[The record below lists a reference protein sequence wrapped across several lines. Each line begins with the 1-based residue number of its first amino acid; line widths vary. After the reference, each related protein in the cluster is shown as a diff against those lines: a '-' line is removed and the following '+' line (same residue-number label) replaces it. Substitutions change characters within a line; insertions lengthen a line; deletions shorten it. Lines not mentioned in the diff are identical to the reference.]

1 MEFPDIWMVMK
12 WVLLVL
18 LAGFVG
24 QFGKTFAQQVMKRLR
39 KEPKPPVGAA
49 GESGKT
55 LPATLPVD
63 VRQPA
68 VLPGARPGAPLPT
81 PTPPAGTAPPP
92 ADKKLMKALAKQKKK
107 EAKALQKADKG

>member
-24 QFGKTFAQQVMKRLR
+24 QFGKTFAQQVMKRFR
-39 KEPKPPVGAA
+39 KEPKPPLGAA
-49 GESGKT
+49 EESGKT

-63 VRQPA
+63 VRKPA
-68 VLPGARPGAPLPT
+68 VLPGAGSGMPLPS
-81 PTPPAGTAPPP
+81 PPAGTAPPP

>member
-24 QFGKTFAQQVMKRLR
+24 QFGKTFAQQVMKRFR

-55 LPATLPVD
+55 LPATPPVD

-68 VLPGARPGAPLPT
+68 VLPGARSGAPP
-81 PTPPAGTAPPP
+81 PPAGTAPPP

-107 EAKALQKADKG
+107 EGKALQKADKG